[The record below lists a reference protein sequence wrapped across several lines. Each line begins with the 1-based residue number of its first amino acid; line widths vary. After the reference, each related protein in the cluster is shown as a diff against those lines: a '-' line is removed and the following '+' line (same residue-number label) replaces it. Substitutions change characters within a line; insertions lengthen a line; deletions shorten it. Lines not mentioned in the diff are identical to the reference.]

1 MMKSSTKSLKK
12 MKQKSNRTSR
22 WTKRTLPTSETLKI
36 WKQNTNTH
44 KLQILV
50 VRSRKKK
57 KTLIITQMLESN
69 NLLLQSETCGQR
81 SSFSSFQNKFNLM
94 SSSDSPKTGSSTQ
107 KYRDN
112 TKFFRAFWNKDGEKC
127 PFLKYKPTFLSISKK
142 TTLFTPTGQTNSSW
156 KMWWTTTSF
165 ATKTGNKR

>member
-1 MMKSSTKSLKK
+1 

-50 VRSRKKK
+50 VRSRKKKKKK